1 MDSLELFAVAGADLF
16 ECAQI
21 VGAALGVE
29 LRREPSRSSGGWWY
43 VAQVSQVSLLLRP
56 NEHPAGSFLF
66 HDFRE
71 HPFLL
76 LASGNDL
83 SSVHRA
89 LTERGSGRVIFLKR
103 ELLEPPN

>member
-56 NEHPAGSFLF
+56 NEHPAGSVSRLQGAPVSAARSQKRPEFGSSRVDRTRLEAG
-66 HDFRE
+66 H
-71 HPFLL
+71 
-76 LASGNDL
+76 L
-83 SSVHRA
+83 SEA
-89 LTERGSGRVIFLKR
+89 
-103 ELLEPPN
+103 